1 MPRPAPLELRD
12 VRVRHEGATRF
23 TPDGITLTVHPGEVV
38 LVLGPSGSG
47 KSSLAMALN
56 GLIPHSV
63 PATLEG
69 TVRVSGVDTAT
80 GTVPTLSTNVAM
92 VFQDPDAQMVTATV
106 LDEVCFGPENLGR
119 DVEDILRSAH
129 DALRIVG
136 LWERRDDSPD
146 VLSGGGRQRLAIA
159 CALAMDA
166 PVLVLDEPTANLDP
180 IGIREVYRALAAIV
194 ERGDRS
200 IVLIE
205 HNLDAAMDLVD
216 RVLVLDRA
224 GRQVFLGDARTVLT
238 DHTEELAAL
247 GVWLP
252 VATLAGLQLRGA
264 GIDLRPI
271 PLTPPELTAALDAL
285 ETLPEPNR
293 IVTRER
299 GFLEGPM
306 IRVSHLSLS
315 RGRGRRAARV
325 LHDVSFEL
333 DAGSFLGV
341 VGTNGAGKTSLAQAI
356 AGVIRPPRGAVSLSG
371 LDPARIDV
379 ATLTSR
385 IGFVFQNP
393 EHQFVTYTVA
403 DELAHGLRLRGM
415 DEEIIAQRVNTM
427 LERFGLTDLRDQH
440 PFLLSGGQKRRL
452 SVGTAMI
459 AGAGILVLDE
469 PTFGQDQSRAA
480 EVLSILRDLNEAGNT
495 VVIVSHDLQL
505 VADYA
510 SHVAVMQDGH
520 LVGFGPSDEILSDS
534 TLIDAAGLW
543 QPPLAHAMRAL
554 TRHPSWR
561 EITRIDELPGA
572 TS

>member
-1 MPRPAPLELRD
+1 M
-12 VRVRHEGATRF
+12 
-23 TPDGITLTVHPGEVV
+23 TVEPGEVV

-69 TVRVSGVDTAT
+69 TVLVSGVDTTT
-80 GTVPTLSTNVAM
+80 GSVPALSTNVAM

-119 DVEDILRSAH
+119 DVDDILRSAH

-136 LWERRDDSPD
+136 LWDRRDDSPD

-180 IGIREVYRALAAIV
+180 VGIREVYRALAAIV

-216 RVLVLDRA
+216 RVLVLDGA

-252 VATLAGLQLRGA
+252 VATLAALQLRHV

-271 PLTPPELTAALDAL
+271 PLTPPELTAALEAIP
-285 ETLPEPNR
+285 TLPEPHS

-306 IRVSHLSLS
+306 IRVEHLSLT
-315 RGRGRRAARV
+315 RGRGRRAAAV
-325 LHDVSFEL
+325 LHDVCFEL
-333 DAGSFLGV
+333 DAGSFLAV

-356 AGVIRPPRGAVSLSG
+356 AGVIRPPRGTVSLSG

-403 DELAHGLRLRGM
+403 DELAHGLRLRGI
-415 DEEIIAQRVNTM
+415 DEAIVTQRVETM
-427 LERFGLTDLRDQH
+427 LERFGLTELRDQH

-469 PTFGQDQSRAA
+469 PTFGQDQGRAA
-480 EVLSILRDLNEAGNT
+480 EVLAILRDLNEAGST

-510 SHVAVMQDGH
+510 SHVAVMQNGH
-520 LVGFGPSDEILSDS
+520 LVGFGPSDEILSDAA
-534 TLIDAAGLW
+534 LIDAAGLW

-554 TRHPSWR
+554 TRHPGWR

-572 TS
+572 NR